1 MYDTQYHMTLTI
13 RPIAQ
18 TVVACLLLAA
28 CGTPVGGAKS
38 GTLQVIAGEN
48 FWGSIAAQ
56 LGGSHV
62 FVTSIVTNP
71 NTDPHDY
78 ESSATDARAFATA
91 DYVVLNGAGYDDWGQ
106 KLLSANP
113 SQNRMVF
120 TVAQLLNKKPGD
132 NEHFWYNP
140 EWVDK

>member
-1 MYDTQYHMTLTI
+1 MTLTI
-13 RPIAQ
+13 RPIAL

-28 CGTPVGGAKS
+28 CGIPVTGTPS

-62 FVTSIVTNP
+62 SVTSIVTNP

-91 DYVVLNGAGYDDWGQ
+91 DYVVLNGAG
-106 KLLSANP
+106 S
-113 SQNRMVF
+113 
-120 TVAQLLNKKPGD
+120 TIGD
-132 NEHFWYNP
+132 RSCFQP
-140 EWVDK
+140 TRVRTAKS